1 MDSPNT
7 LVLDHYFPSDV
18 LKITEVIETDKV
30 IIYMKSLSR
39 TCVCPRCHQTLK
51 HYHGT
56 YTRKVQDLPIL
67 GKTTYLLVNAHEY
80 QCENPSCAITTF
92 AENVNGFFKAV

>member
-1 MDSPNT
+1 MDVS
-7 LVLDHYFPSDV
+7 HIIQ
-18 LKITEVIETDKV
+18 KDKCGV
-30 IIYMKSLSR
+30 VSG
-39 TCVCPRCHQTLK
+39 HK
-51 HYHGT
+51 HRGT
-56 YTRKVQDLPIL
+56 YKRKVQDLPIL

>member
-1 MDSPNT
+1 MDVSHIIQK
-7 LVLDHYFPSDV
+7 DKEIH
-18 LKITEVIETDKV
+18 LKIFVRSKIA
-30 IIYMKSLSR
+30 L
-39 TCVCPRCHQTLK
+39 
-51 HYHGT
+51 
-56 YTRKVQDLPIL
+56 VQSAEWFQDTNTGVLIKEKFRIFLIL